1 MDNYLN
7 SGGVLPSGLLS
18 GNDSIEKMAAFN
30 KTYRNYP
37 LRMGIVDKI
46 YAYDDPNNFSKLT
59 TEYDLLIFEQNLD
72 RGSTILT
79 YKNCIAS
86 DGLGSIAD
94 YFEKN
99 LRQKTVN
106 NNPAGIL
113 NTTYQNGAIVI
124 LLCLDGV
131 SEKAVIVG
139 GINHPD
145 RPTNLTTTEPQLYG
159 EYNGVAVVV
168 NPDGSTSLTFKGQTD
183 SYGVPTDASQ
193 GSTVVEIERD
203 GTFQV
208 ANSEVTI
215 RMDKTSKELTL
226 SSTGNWT
233 VNIQGNT
240 NITTQGDANIIAQ
253 GNTVVD
259 GASIKLGA
267 NASHPLIFGDLFMAL
282 FNSHVHPT
290 GVGPSGPPTTPMP
303 ASDLSTKVT
312 TE

>member
-18 GNDSIEKMAAFN
+18 GNDSIEKMGAFN

-37 LRMGIVDKI
+37 LRIGIVDKI
-46 YAYDDPNNFSKLT
+46 YAFDDPNNFSKLT
-59 TEYDLLIFEQNLD
+59 TEYDLLVFEQQAD

-145 RPTNLTTTEPQLYG
+145 RQTNLTSTEPQLYG

-183 SYGVPTDASQ
+183 SYGVPTDANQ
-193 GSTVVEIERD
+193 GPTTVAIAIDGSFSVAHSTA
-203 GTFQV
+203 TFSM
-208 ANSEVTI
+208 AKSGDVTV
-215 RMDKTSKELTL
+215 TA
-226 SSTGNWT
+226 TGNINVT
-233 VNIQGNT
+233 
-240 NITTQGDANIIAQ
+240 AQ
-253 GNTVVD
+253 GTATVD

-267 NASHPLIFGDLFMAL
+267 NASHPLIFGDLFQEL
-282 FNSHVHPT
+282 FNNHIHPT
-290 GVGPSGPPTTPMP
+290 VLGPSGIPVTPMP
-303 ASDLSTKVT
+303 ASDLSTVVT

>member
-193 GSTVVEIERD
+193 GPTTVAIATD
-203 GTFQV
+203 GSFSVSHSKVTFTM
-208 ANSEVTI
+208 AKSGDVTV
-215 RMDKTSKELTL
+215 TA
-226 SSTGNWT
+226 TGNINVT
-233 VNIQGNT
+233 
-240 NITTQGDANIIAQ
+240 AQ
-253 GNTVVD
+253 GTATVD

-267 NASHPLIFGDLFMAL
+267 SASHPLIFGDLFQEL
-282 FNSHVHPT
+282 FNNHIHPT
-290 GVGPSGPPTTPMP
+290 GVGPSGVPVTPMP
-303 ASDLSTKVT
+303 NSDLSTVVT